1 MNKDGVIM
9 VVNPFKSMSL
19 EELKVVADDVV
30 TSKREGRR
38 VESFVPYARDIMAN
52 LNVSVENPTIP
63 LRECLSMA
71 KDDFYMELCTR
82 LVNGSFDV
90 MSDMS
95 DSDKKEL
102 QDFRERE
109 TPKKVIVSAWNPDKC
124 PCCHAE
130 LSESLGDGYYSHP
143 TFLERCPKCLQKLVW
158 DE

>member
-1 MNKDGVIM
+1 MSKDGVIM
-9 VVNPFKSMSL
+9 VVNPFKNMTL
-19 EELKVVADDVV
+19 DELKAIADDVIK
-30 TSKREGRR
+30 SKREGRR
-38 VESFVPYARDIMAN
+38 VKSFVPYAREIMAN
-52 LNVSVENPTIP
+52 LNVNVEDPTVP

-82 LVNGSFDV
+82 LVNGSLDE

-95 DSDKKEL
+95 DLDKKEL

-124 PCCHAE
+124 PCCHTD

-143 TFLERCPKCLQKLVW
+143 TFLERCPTCLRI
-158 DE
+158 

>member
-1 MNKDGVIM
+1 MKA
-9 VVNPFKSMSL
+9 
-19 EELKVVADDVV
+19 VAEDVV
-30 TSKREGRR
+30 TSKREGHR

-63 LRECLSMA
+63 LRECLSIA

-90 MSDMS
+90 MSDML

-109 TPKKVIVSAWNPDKC
+109 IPKKVIVSAWNPDKC
-124 PCCHAE
+124 PCCHDE

>member
-1 MNKDGVIM
+1 M

-30 TSKREGRR
+30 TSKREGHR

-63 LRECLSMA
+63 LRECLSIA

-102 QDFRERE
+102 QDFREEKHR
-109 TPKKVIVSAWNPDKC
+109 KK
-124 PCCHAE
+124 
-130 LSESLGDGYYSHP
+130 SLYQHGIQINVHVVMLNY
-143 TFLERCPKCLQKLVW
+143 QKVLAMGIIHIRRF
-158 DE
+158 

>member
-19 EELKVVADDVV
+19 EELKAVAEDVV
-30 TSKREGRR
+30 TSKREGHR
-38 VESFVPYARDIMAN
+38 VESFVSYARDIMAN

-63 LRECLSMA
+63 LRECLSIA

-90 MSDMS
+90 MSDML

-102 QDFRERE
+102 QDFGKEKYR
-109 TPKKVIVSAWNPDKC
+109 KK
-124 PCCHAE
+124 
-130 LSESLGDGYYSHP
+130 SLCQHGIQINARVVMMNY
-143 TFLERCPKCLQKLVW
+143 QKVLATGIIHIRRF
-158 DE
+158 